1 MENTQLS
8 TKNIDTNASSSA
20 FGWDFQSNAAILFAL
35 KNIKDLVSLKV
46 EGEIEDIEIYLKEN
60 KNIYIQAKSQEDP
73 TPGTNTL
80 TKLKDGLKTLINATN
95 QGNYQRLIYISNIQ
109 NPLKDKSLN
118 YYWGHDYALYF
129 YDELPPKAQDI
140 VNKYKKI
147 AAEAYNLNLSNLNLS
162 TLQIGYF
169 PFYGRDEDTRYR
181 IISTYVKE
189 FVIAA
194 QASEGIARDLLDY
207 WQKVFFQNS
216 SNRCVQLSKEKLI
229 WPLVILGSSVSADD
243 PFFEDYDLGQ
253 IDEIKRKYSHF
264 INKKSEQ
271 FEFVTEVISDFKDFS
286 KENRHLK
293 GKEAIPT
300 FINNR
305 WKCYDSRANNA
316 LIDDE
321 IKEGIIKLI
330 ILQIL
335 KNRFSIDNVKKAA
348 GL

>member
-35 KNIKDLVSLKV
+35 KNIKDLTSLKV
-46 EGEIEDIEIYLKEN
+46 EGEIEDIEIYLKNN

-80 TKLKDGLKTLINATN
+80 TKLRDGLKTLINATN
-95 QGNYQRLIYISNIQ
+95 QGNYEQLIYISNIQ
-109 NPLKDKSLN
+109 NPLKDKN
-118 YYWGHDYALYF
+118 FDYYWGNNYALYS
-129 YDELPPKAQDI
+129 YNELTPKAKEV
-140 VNKYKKI
+140 VNKYKKV
-147 AAEAYNLNLSNLNLS
+147 AAETYGLNLSKLDLS
-162 TLQIGYF
+162 TLHIGTF
-169 PFYGRDEDTRYR
+169 PFYGKDKDTRYR
-181 IISTYVKE
+181 IISSYVKE

-194 QASEGIARDLLDY
+194 QVSEGIARDLLDY
-207 WQKVFFQNS
+207 WQNVFFQNS
-216 SNRCVQLSKEKLI
+216 TERHVQLSKEELV
-229 WPLVILGSSVSADD
+229 WPLVVLGSSVSSDD

-271 FEFVTEVISDFKDFS
+271 FTFVTEVVNDYKKFS
-286 KENRHLK
+286 KENNHLK

-300 FINNR
+300 FINSHWTYYSSIATNE
-305 WKCYDSRANNA
+305 

-321 IKEGIIKLI
+321 IREGIIKLI

-335 KNRFSIDNVKKAA
+335 KNRFSIDNVKRAA
-348 GL
+348 NL